1 MRARCTLL
9 AVCFAVLLTG
19 CLDYR
24 ERLTLNKDGSGSMVI
39 DFVVDLGLM
48 NDVARAFGDE
58 PDPNATKGPTKEEIL
73 KGLKVKGI
81 KVDEDRLN
89 VQHKGD
95 KSKVHIEL
103 TFESLEAL
111 SQIEGFGDDRKV
123 EFFDNGDGKVRV
135 VYSFDTTDVIP
146 LEELGEEPPP
156 GEKLDPTEK
165 KILEITARARDELR
179 FLGRVQLPGV
189 ILKSN
194 GKIEKTPSPNARVWR
209 IDKKA
214 DPKLHAILGR
224 GKIVMKMLV
233 ERSTVPWV
241 TELQPMPVRNATP
254 NRRPPPEPPRRK
266 RPGDHRGSLGD

>member
-1 MRARCTLL
+1 MRARFTLL
-9 AVCFAVLLTG
+9 TACLTLLLAG

-48 NDVARAFGDE
+48 NEVAKAFGDQ

-81 KVDEDRLN
+81 TVDEERLT
-89 VQHKGD
+89 VHHKGD

-103 TFESLEAL
+103 TFESLKAL
-111 SQIEGFGDDRKV
+111 GQIEGFGDDRKV

-135 VYSFDTTDVIP
+135 IYSFDTTDVIP
-146 LEELGEEPPP
+146 LEELGDEPPP
-156 GEKLDPTEK
+156 GEELDPTER
-165 KILEITARARDELR
+165 KILEITARARDDLR
-179 FLGRVQLPGV
+179 FLGRVQLPGE

-194 GKIEKTPSPNARVWR
+194 GKIEKKPAPNARVWR

-214 DPKLHAILGR
+214 DPRLHATLGR
-224 GKIVMKMLV
+224 GRIIMKMLV

-241 TELQPMPVRNATP
+241 TELQPLPARTVRP
-254 NRRPPPEPPRRK
+254 QDVRPPEPPRKSSNDK
-266 RPGDHRGSLGD
+266 RGALGD